1 MLEAYTDLPPYD
13 GDLAE
18 LFTAALL
25 AVPVRA
31 TIDRLVRESVRG
43 RRGRR
48 G

>member
-1 MLEAYTDLPPYD
+1 MLEAYAELPPYD

-43 RRGRR
+43 RRPRKG
-48 G
+48 